1 MAKKKKEAIE
11 IEEIKA
17 PITPLS
23 PVYANVVALFFTEDI
38 VMLDFGFVA
47 PNYREPHHAEDSQIA
62 RICLPWD
69 SAETLSEHLNEVLS
83 DHKKEQASKR
93 KTKSKVKGKRGLE

>member
-1 MAKKKKEAIE
+1 MVKKKKEEIE

-17 PITPLS
+17 PIPPISPLLS
-23 PVYANVVALFFTEDI
+23 NVVAVFSCLEV

-47 PNYREPHHAEDSQIA
+47 PDYRKPYGIEDSQVA

-69 SAETLSEHLNEVLS
+69 SAENLLESLNDVIS
-83 DHKKEQASKR
+83 DYKKEQKSKR
-93 KTKSKVKGKRGLE
+93 KSRK

>member
-1 MAKKKKEAIE
+1 MAKRKKEEIK

-17 PITPLS
+17 PIS
-23 PVYANVVALFFTEDI
+23 PVSPLFSNVVNVSSHRDV

-47 PNYREPHHAEDSQIA
+47 PSYRKPWDVEDSQIA

-69 SAETLSEHLNEVLS
+69 SAASLAKVLSDVIS
-83 DHKKEQASKR
+83 DHKKALESKR
-93 KTKSKVKGKRGLE
+93 KTKK